1 MIDIDIDKLIT
12 YSQKLKVLYVEDNND
27 AREMTTMI
35 LEDFFG
41 KIVVAVDGEDGFNK
55 FQNNHIDIIIT
66 DINMP
71 KLNGLEMVEKIRAI
85 DNDIPILI
93 LSAHNESNFLMDSI
107 KLGID
112 GYILK
117 PIDIDQLTI
126 LLNKIIDKYIYKKE
140 AKENLHFLRNHQEA
154 INQSSIVSKT
164 DTKGIITYVN
174 DAFCEISGY
183 QREELIGK
191 NHNIVRH
198 PHNPKSIFEDM
209 WDTIKN
215 KKQIWKG
222 LVRNR
227 AKNGKSYYV
236 DSLVMPILDLD
247 GKTLEYISLRNDIT
261 NIMNPMNQLKDAIK
275 NSTASILVYIKLDKF
290 DELEEF
296 YDNDTLDVVKDETT
310 KYLQKHLSALYH
322 FDTFYQLENGEYAFM
337 LNKSQYLQNEE
348 EFINTLKQHQ
358 EDIKDD
364 ISILISVAY
373 TSEKILESAK
383 LGIKKLLKNKQDFI
397 VSNNLANIVQE
408 KAKENMKTVSMI
420 KHAIKSHKIVS
431 YFQPIIDNKTQKTV
445 KYESLVRLIDEDNK
459 VLTPYFF
466 LETAKKS
473 DQYSQITNIVLEHS
487 FSILRNCDTEIS
499 INLSALDIEQKSTR
513 EKVLEILEQHKEDAH
528 RVVFELLEDEN
539 VKDIEVVKTFISD
552 IKKFGAQIAID
563 DFGAGYSNFERLISY
578 QPDILKID
586 GSLIK
591 DIETNSYSLSVVKSI
606 VTFAKEQNLK
616 TIAEFIE
623 NENIFNIIKDLG
635 VDFSQG
641 YYFGKPEPLD

>member
-12 YSQKLKVLYVEDNND
+12 YSQKLNVLYVEDNND

-126 LLNKIIDKYIYKKE
+126 LLNKIIDKYVYKKE
-140 AKENLHFLRNHQEA
+140 AEENLHFLRNHQEA

-209 WDTIKN
+209 WNTIKN

-227 AKNGKSYYV
+227 AKNGKSYY
-236 DSLVMPILDLD
+236 
-247 GKTLEYISLRNDIT
+247 
-261 NIMNPMNQLKDAIK
+261 
-275 NSTASILVYIKLDKF
+275 
-290 DELEEF
+290 
-296 YDNDTLDVVKDETT
+296 
-310 KYLQKHLSALYH
+310 
-322 FDTFYQLENGEYAFM
+322 
-337 LNKSQYLQNEE
+337 
-348 EFINTLKQHQ
+348 
-358 EDIKDD
+358 
-364 ISILISVAY
+364 
-373 TSEKILESAK
+373 
-383 LGIKKLLKNKQDFI
+383 
-397 VSNNLANIVQE
+397 
-408 KAKENMKTVSMI
+408 
-420 KHAIKSHKIVS
+420 
-431 YFQPIIDNKTQKTV
+431 
-445 KYESLVRLIDEDNK
+445 
-459 VLTPYFF
+459 
-466 LETAKKS
+466 
-473 DQYSQITNIVLEHS
+473 
-487 FSILRNCDTEIS
+487 
-499 INLSALDIEQKSTR
+499 
-513 EKVLEILEQHKEDAH
+513 
-528 RVVFELLEDEN
+528 
-539 VKDIEVVKTFISD
+539 
-552 IKKFGAQIAID
+552 
-563 DFGAGYSNFERLISY
+563 
-578 QPDILKID
+578 
-586 GSLIK
+586 
-591 DIETNSYSLSVVKSI
+591 
-606 VTFAKEQNLK
+606 
-616 TIAEFIE
+616 
-623 NENIFNIIKDLG
+623 
-635 VDFSQG
+635 
-641 YYFGKPEPLD
+641 